1 MAPKTAPRH
10 AITVHATNVR
20 PSGCAPDSPG
30 AVDVDV
36 EVTIADGRHRDQVFV
51 GEVTLALDPVDDG
64 TYCSYSDMPDQWISG
79 ELLRVL
85 RAGWDKSTFLAALSE
100 MEEQAAKRALEVK

>member
-1 MAPKTAPRH
+1 MAPKTASRH
-10 AITVHATNVR
+10 AITVTASNVR

-36 EVTIADGRHRDQVFV
+36 EVIIAGYPLA

-64 TYCSYSDMPDQWISG
+64 TYCSYSDMPDQWVSG
-79 ELLRVL
+79 KLLEHL
-85 RAGWDKSTFLAALSE
+85 RRYFEAATVRAALTE
-100 MEEQAAKRALEVK
+100 MEEQAAKFALEAK

>member
-1 MAPKTAPRH
+1 MAPKTASRH
-10 AITVHATNVR
+10 TITVTASNVR

-36 EVTIADGRHRDQVFV
+36 EVTVRDHVLE
-51 GEVTLALDPVDDG
+51 GEVTLALDPIDDG
-64 TYCSYSDMPDQWISG
+64 TYCSYSDMPDQWVSG

-85 RAGWDKSTFLAALSE
+85 REGWDKSTVRAALTE
-100 MEEQAAKRALEVK
+100 MEKQAAKFALEAK